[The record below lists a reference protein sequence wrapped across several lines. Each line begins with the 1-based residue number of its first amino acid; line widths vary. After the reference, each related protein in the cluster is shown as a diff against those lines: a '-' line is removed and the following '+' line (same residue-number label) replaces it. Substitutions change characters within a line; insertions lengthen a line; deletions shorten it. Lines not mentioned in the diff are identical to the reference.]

1 MTEQAPER
9 AEAET
14 FPWTATEPAS
24 SADEST
30 SPIIAE
36 ATAPVVA
43 HETGAPNGVEAE
55 APPRFE
61 AEARRHDEA
70 SPSTAPEPAARSG
83 AETEP
88 PAEQRPRRS
97 GWWQRA
103 RASIVGE

>member
-1 MTEQAPER
+1 MTGQAPER

-14 FPWTATEPAS
+14 FPWTATEAS

-30 SPIIAE
+30 SPVTAE
-36 ATAPVVA
+36 ATAPV
-43 HETGAPNGVEAE
+43 ETGAPNGVEAE
-55 APPRFE
+55 APPRSE

-70 SPSTAPEPAARSG
+70 SSSMAPEPAARSG